1 MVVLNQMQ
9 CSWSALVS
17 LLCFGCL
24 GASVEVPGP
33 GMPVPL
39 ASSGIL
45 LTLSSVNSSSL
56 AIVKCTEIPDF
67 NSYICLQQ
75 NLLLGW
81 NWTGCVLLLY
91 FCPECFCLCMKA
103 GGKLA
108 CSTFGGVAWKS
119 PWPLGGHRGTAGSR
133 EHHEQVAGL
142 LVRHRGNSLW
152 ADWKSGWIS
161 QPFCNLSFVQW
172 NTYYFKYL
180 HILVQAA
187 WNRQNIFLLTF
198 SVCPNRSASC
208 KSELVAPQECF
219 SPTCYQHPWSSVS
232 V

>member
-45 LTLSSVNSSSL
+45 LTLSSINSSSL

-103 GGKLA
+103 GGELA

-119 PWPLGGHRGTAGSR
+119 PWPLGRHRGTAGSR

-142 LVRHRGNSLW
+142 LVRHRGNSLEIKPVSRLEVW
-152 ADWKSGWIS
+152 MDFPAFL
-161 QPFCNLSFVQW
+161 QFVFCSMKHLLFQVLAYSSSSCLEQAKHIFVNLFCLP
-172 NTYYFKYL
+172 K
-180 HILVQAA
+180 
-187 WNRQNIFLLTF
+187 
-198 SVCPNRSASC
+198 
-208 KSELVAPQECF
+208 
-219 SPTCYQHPWSSVS
+219 
-232 V
+232 